1 MAPDF
6 LHITSSWNLI
16 GSDQNPASIVAQQTT
31 QTCSLEMT
39 WSMLPRKLGRSK
51 GLGMCGELWILNS
64 KVLALFILAFLTT
77 LSFKCE
83 REQNIEC
90 WILSDRFHHCTTF
103 SMNFFFFFFR
113 IYNITKEFPS
123 KEKGKEKVKAV
134 EG

>member
-1 MAPDF
+1 
-6 LHITSSWNLI
+6 
-16 GSDQNPASIVAQQTT
+16 
-31 QTCSLEMT
+31 
-39 WSMLPRKLGRSK
+39 
-51 GLGMCGELWILNS
+51 MCGELWILNS

-83 REQNIEC
+83 REQNIDIITFHSIEFYQTDFITVLRLA
-90 WILSDRFHHCTTF
+90 WI
-103 SMNFFFFFFR
+103 FFFFFR